1 MVGNICRQL
10 LRISCRACSLS
21 IKIFPFCGAVA
32 RLPCARLRVKI
43 FKAVNAAPT
52 VFSVLER
59 LPIACGSRS
68 FFMFNFFR
76 VFSSFRRSQRS
87 FFCVQFCAFSR
98 CSLVVRST
106 CAAALPV
113 VSKCALAGSFLCSH
127 FLALSVFSRRS
138 FGVHSGFKLCS
149 LPRLA

>member
-21 IKIFPFCGAVA
+21 IKNFPFCGDVA

-68 FFMFNFFR
+68 FLCSTFFKFSQ
-76 VFSSFRRSQRS
+76 VFGVPNALFYVCIFVHFSLFALCSQH
-87 FFCVQFCAFSR
+87 
-98 CSLVVRST
+98 LP
-106 CAAALPV
+106 AALPV
-113 VSKCALAGSFLCSH
+113 VSKCALAGSF
-127 FLALSVFSRRS
+127 FMFALSCTFRIFSVFVRGSS
-138 FGVHSGFKLCS
+138 CAASPG
-149 LPRLA
+149 